1 MQAKIEAVQQPQ
13 RDLNDPQCR
22 MCGAYIEFARWEIG
36 KRTCLDC
43 GEEQA
48 RQERA
53 YWCVAPMHKSNYMLF
68 TDIEDLQGI
77 NNKGGLV
84 R

>member
-1 MQAKIEAVQQPQ
+1 MQTQD

-22 MCGAYIEFARWEIG
+22 VCGTYIEFARWEIG
-36 KRTCLDC
+36 KRTCLEC

-53 YWCVAPMHKSNYMLF
+53 YWCVAPINKSNPMLI
-68 TDIEDLQGI
+68 TDLALLKQL
-77 NNKGGLV
+77 NPKRSV
-84 R
+84 A